1 MQNIDNPKQN
11 LFQWGFLKV
20 PNVILSKKYADTP
33 YSRSYGE
40 LYTCLLYHANRY
52 DKENTVNSYTICGK
66 RGEWIT
72 TYRTIDE
79 KTQISRS
86 RLKTLLDNMEA
97 DGVIS
102 VRRMRYFTIIT
113 ITGYDDWMKVPTA
126 GNNPPPATPVR
137 KNLPEHRKENF
148 RPIYQRFT

>member
-11 LFQWGFLKV
+11 LFRWGFLKV
-20 PNVILSKKYADTP
+20 PNAILSKKYADTP
-33 YSRSYGE
+33 YSRMYGE
-40 LYTCLLYHANRY
+40 LYTCLLYHANRH
-52 DKENTVNSYTICGK
+52 DEENTVNSYTIYGK

-72 TYRTIDE
+72 TYRTIEE

-113 ITGYDDWMKVPTA
+113 IPGYDDWMKVPTA
-126 GNNPPPATPVR
+126 GSNPPPATPAR
-137 KNLPEHRKENF
+137 QHLPEHRKENF